1 MIARLAGLTGLA
13 TIAALPAAAQAQP
26 TAPAGGGLFE
36 MIFLIGGMFAIMYFL
51 IIRPQN
57 KRQQAHRAMIE
68 AVKKGDKVVTNGGL
82 VGKVTKV
89 AEGELTVELADG
101 VRVQVMR
108 GMIADVR
115 TKGAPAAANDTKPS

>member
-13 TIAALPAAAQAQP
+13 FTTQLSAVAQSQPA
-26 TAPAGGGLFE
+26 APAGGGLFE
-36 MIFLIGGMFAIMYFL
+36 MVFLIGGMFAIMYFL

-57 KRQQAHRAMIE
+57 KRQQAHRAMID

-89 AEGELTVELADG
+89 AEGELTIELSEG
-101 VRVQVMR
+101 VRVQVVR
-108 GMIADVR
+108 GMVADVR

>member
-1 MIARLAGLTGLA
+1 MIARLAGLTGLGL
-13 TIAALPAAAQAQP
+13 TVPLTAAAQAQP
-26 TAPAGGGLFE
+26 TPAGGGLFE
-36 MIFLIGGMFAIMYFL
+36 MVFLIGGMFAIMYFL

-57 KRQQAHRAMIE
+57 KRQQAHREMID

-82 VGKVTKV
+82 LGKVTKV
-89 AEGELTVELADG
+89 AEGELTIELSEG
-101 VRVQVMR
+101 VRVQVVR